1 LRQIFDSINRKN
13 SREVFYLLTTFIIR
27 YKISER
33 LAGSTILAL
42 GGSVGLYASNM
53 NAVLLNKS
61 DEIQLGLT
69 GILGSALFQMAIAVG
84 LGCLVIKSNY
94 KLSYFLITRD
104 LIIYLVVVVI
114 LFNYLEMNM
123 ITAAQVIF

>member
-1 LRQIFDSINRKN
+1 MRQIFDSINRKN

-114 LFNYLEMNM
+114 LFYYLEMNM

>member
-1 LRQIFDSINRKN
+1 
-13 SREVFYLLTTFIIR
+13 
-27 YKISER
+27 
-33 LAGSTILAL
+33 
-42 GGSVGLYASNM
+42 M

-114 LFNYLEMNM
+114 LFYYLEMNM